1 MSLSFYTILLLNFT
15 NKLHQ
20 KYHIPKDYVPLWWH
34 IAKLPMVLPYPIT
47 YGINKGAI
55 SMVTRVVDVVYQ
67 WRATH
72 TTCGINTVAR
82 GAVSVKHKLAFAG

>member
-1 MSLSFYTILLLNFT
+1 MSLSFNAILLLNLA

-20 KYHIPKDYVPLWWH
+20 KYHIPKHYVSLWWH

-47 YGINKGAI
+47 YRINKSAI

-72 TTCGINTVAR
+72 ATCSINTVAR
-82 GAVSVKHKLAFAG
+82 GAVGVKHKLAFAG